1 MNPLKEHIAEVFPA
15 RYPDIQA
22 RIEEEG
28 KGLTLRQSKTLL
40 YMLQLLQERET
51 ALRGELRE
59 SLKLVVEA
67 KQDQA
72 DEKQQWARLVAEW
85 NALTDGLSALFHLE
99 VYSNALDAEK
109 RSLWTVEYPGGKLA
123 GFATMAEAFLA
134 GIQEC
139 MKAGIPVTSTEQE

>member
-40 YMLQLLQERET
+40 YMVQLLQEREAT
-51 ALRGELRE
+51 LRSELRD

-72 DEKQQWARLVAEW
+72 DEKQQWARLVEEW
-85 NALTDGLSALFHLE
+85 NALTDGLSMLFSLE
-99 VYSNALDAEK
+99 VYSNTLDADK
-109 RSLWTVEYPGGKLA
+109 RSLWTVAYPGGKLT
-123 GFATMAEAFLA
+123 GYATKAEAFLA
-134 GIQEC
+134 GIQERAIEAPA
-139 MKAGIPVTSTEQE
+139 MSTEQE